1 MYFRYVAIFETA
13 AKDFY
18 LILLSQ
24 DRGKEC
30 IYISSL
36 KNSSRRSIN
45 ITQKNSIVD
54 GSRNYMKD
62 KDMQK
67 SNVKLAINIVR
78 EGDGTVILEP
88 STQNLRET
96 TSTFILKL
104 INNAFRYQIYW
115 EIWQKNETFI
125 EL

>member
-1 MYFRYVAIFETA
+1 
-13 AKDFY
+13 
-18 LILLSQ
+18 
-24 DRGKEC
+24 
-30 IYISSL
+30 
-36 KNSSRRSIN
+36 
-45 ITQKNSIVD
+45 
-54 GSRNYMKD
+54 MKD